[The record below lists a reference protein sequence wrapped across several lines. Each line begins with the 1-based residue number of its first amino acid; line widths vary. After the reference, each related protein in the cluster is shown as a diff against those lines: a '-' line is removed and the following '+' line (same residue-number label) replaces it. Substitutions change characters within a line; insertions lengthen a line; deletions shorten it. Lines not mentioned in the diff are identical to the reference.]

1 MKKLVISC
9 ITVIIII
16 GAIFIVGSEVINQSW
31 RPTLN
36 ANEKI
41 ISKSLDKG
49 GKPKDIIGNIPETD
63 ISKKLDEAYVSVK
76 VNHRDFKKGKIT
88 LKYNDKVIDDVVND
102 VSEDGYIS
110 YHVDNIKNMD
120 NGFYQLLFYD
130 EKDELNVCA
139 GFDILE

>member
-49 GKPKDIIGNIPETD
+49 VKPKDVIGN
-63 ISKKLDEAYVSVK
+63 
-76 VNHRDFKKGKIT
+76 
-88 LKYNDKVIDDVVND
+88 
-102 VSEDGYIS
+102 IS

-120 NGFYQLLFYD
+120 KGFYQLFFYD

-139 GFDILE
+139 GFEILE